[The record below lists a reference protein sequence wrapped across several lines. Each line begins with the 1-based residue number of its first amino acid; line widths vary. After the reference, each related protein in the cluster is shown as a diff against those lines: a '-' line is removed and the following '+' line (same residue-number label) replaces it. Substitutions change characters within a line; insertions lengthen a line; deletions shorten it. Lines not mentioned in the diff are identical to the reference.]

1 VRQRLFWGVNLALG
15 LVGLGWVLRE
25 FGRGALDVLSTRP
38 SIVPL
43 IAFVAAV
50 LAAIAASALR
60 WRVVLGAF
68 PDPPGLRRLVAFR
81 AASQTLASILPG
93 GRVGGEPLRVWY
105 AMQAGVPTPIAVTS
119 VVVDRTLEMATGLPF
134 VVAFALVLATRN
146 VPGIEQAAI
155 AAVVGMASLGVAAAT
170 GIRRLRRGG
179 LLAPFVES
187 LGRWRPGLAQHAGV
201 VAQAEDAARRL
212 LDEPR
217 RLAIALAI
225 GVAADCLTL
234 VQFACL
240 LAAFGLPHA
249 PIAVVAAVFA
259 SGAARMLPVPGAV
272 GTVEAAEVWIFGVLG
287 HPPEVGLAVGI
298 ATRLRDLV
306 WAAPGLAYLL
316 LRTLRPPADAAA
328 PSVLADADPSP
339 PAR

>member
-1 VRQRLFWGVNLALG
+1 VQRRRLLWAVNLALG
-15 LVGLGWVLRE
+15 LAALAWVLRQ

-38 SIVPL
+38 AIGPL
-43 IAFVAAV
+43 VAFVVAV
-50 LAAIAASALR
+50 LAAIVLSALR

-68 PDPPGLRRLVAFR
+68 PNAPGLGRLFAYR
-81 AASQTLASILPG
+81 AASQSLASILPG

-146 VPGIEQAAI
+146 VPGIEQAVI
-155 AAVVGMASLGVAAAT
+155 GAVVGIASLGVATMA

-179 LLAPFVES
+179 LFAPLVEA
-187 LGRWRPGLAQHAGV
+187 LGKSRPGIAQHAGL
-201 VAQAEDAARRL
+201 VALAEDAARRL

-217 RLAIALAI
+217 RLAVALAI
-225 GVAADCLTL
+225 GVAADLLTL
-234 VQFACL
+234 VQYACL
-240 LAAFGLPHA
+240 LAAFGLPHE

-306 WAAPGLAYLL
+306 WAAPGLTYFLVRA
-316 LRTLRPPADAAA
+316 LRPPADVVA
-328 PSVLADADPSP
+328 PPALADADP
-339 PAR
+339 PA

>member
-1 VRQRLFWGVNLALG
+1 MQRRRILWAVNLALG
-15 LVGLGWVLRE
+15 LAALAWVLRQ

-38 SIVPL
+38 AIGPL
-43 IAFVAAV
+43 VAFVVAV
-50 LAAIAASALR
+50 LVAILLSALR

-68 PDPPGLRRLVAFR
+68 PNAPGLGRLFAFR
-81 AASQTLASILPG
+81 AASQSLASILPG

-105 AMQAGVPTPIAVTS
+105 AMQAGVPAPIAITS

-134 VVAFALVLATRN
+134 VVAFALVLATRD
-146 VPGIEQAAI
+146 VPGIEQAIIGAI
-155 AAVVGMASLGVAAAT
+155 VGMASLGVATAA

-187 LGRWRPGLAQHAGV
+187 LGKSRPGLAQHAGI

-217 RLAIALAI
+217 RLAVALAI
-225 GVAADCLTL
+225 GVAADLLTL
-234 VQFACL
+234 IQYACL
-240 LAAFGLPHA
+240 LAAFGLPHE

-272 GTVEAAEVWIFGVLG
+272 GTVEAAHVWIFGVLG

-306 WAAPGLAYLL
+306 WAAPGLTYFLVRALQ
-316 LRTLRPPADAAA
+316 PPANVTAQPA
-328 PSVLADADPSP
+328 LADADP
-339 PAR
+339 PA

>member
-1 VRQRLFWGVNLALG
+1 VQRRRILWAVNLALG
-15 LVGLGWVLRE
+15 LAALAWVLRQ

-38 SIVPL
+38 AIGPL
-43 IAFVAAV
+43 VAFVVAV
-50 LAAIAASALR
+50 LAAIVLSALR

-68 PDPPGLRRLVAFR
+68 PNPPGLGRLFAFR
-81 AASQTLASILPG
+81 AASQSLASILPG

-105 AMQAGVPTPIAVTS
+105 AMQAGVPTPIAITS

-134 VVAFALVLATRN
+134 VVAFALVLATRD
-146 VPGIEQAAI
+146 VPGIEQVAI
-155 AAVVGMASLGVAAAT
+155 AAVVGMASLAVATAA

-187 LGRWRPGLAQHAGV
+187 LGKSRPGLAQHTGV

-217 RLAIALAI
+217 RLAVPLGI
-225 GVAADCLTL
+225 GVAADLLTL
-234 VQFACL
+234 VQYAFL
-240 LAAFGLPHA
+240 LAAFDLPHE
-249 PIAVVAAVFA
+249 PIAIVAAVFA

-272 GTVEAAEVWIFGVLG
+272 GTVEAAQVWIFGVLG

-298 ATRLRDLV
+298 ATRLRDLA
-306 WAAPGLAYLL
+306 WAAPGLTYFL
-316 LRTLRPPADAAA
+316 LRALRPPVEGATTA
-328 PSVLADADPSP
+328 SFADADP
-339 PAR
+339 PA